1 MTIYTQQQQ
10 EIIRARQGQAP
21 CTEFSAMRFGSYESQ
36 DSFNSFDTASS
47 ASSSQQFAL
56 SGWGS
61 AVSRKPYTCLKT
73 LADDESRKLQ
83 SNGSSQSSI
92 ARQPRIIEGE
102 SWGYFV
108 DTPDY

>member
-10 EIIRARQGQAP
+10 EIIQERQEQAP
-21 CTEFSAMRFGSYESQ
+21 CAEFSAMGFGSYASQ

-47 ASSSQQFAL
+47 TSSSQQLGL

-61 AVSRKPYTCLKT
+61 AVSRTPYTCLKT

-83 SNGSSQSSI
+83 SNASSQSSI
-92 ARQPRIIEGE
+92 VRQPRIIEGE

-108 DTPDY
+108 DTPDC